1 MSTDRDVTRIVRSW
15 LHEDAY
21 EDADRILNLVL
32 DEVDT
37 TPQRRAGWLAR
48 RFPIMNTNIARLGVA
63 SAVVVLAIIIG
74 INFLP
79 GSYFGGPPE
88 ATPSPSEAAPSP
100 SAAASPK
107 ALPLEF
113 DVALTPG
120 TYSLAEGFPVAI
132 TFDVPTGWVACSPY
146 PVEQGACQKVSNVFA
161 GVGVAFTIIDNVV
174 ADPCAG
180 GALLDPP
187 VGPSVDDLVTA
198 ISNLEGFE
206 ATTAT
211 DVTLDGFD
219 GKQFTLTDPSSPACG
234 DMKTWANADGTY
246 GVGAGEIQEMW
257 ILDVGGV
264 RVVIAGT
271 YLSTSTEE
279 ELSAL
284 RQVIASTQIEP

>member
-1 MSTDRDVTRIVRSW
+1 MNSNIVR
-15 LHEDAY
+15 
-21 EDADRILNLVL
+21 
-32 DEVDT
+32 
-37 TPQRRAGWLAR
+37 
-48 RFPIMNTNIARLGVA
+48 FGVA
-63 SAVVVLAIIIG
+63 AAVVVLAIIIG

-79 GSYFGGPPE
+79 GSYIGGPPE

-107 ALPLEF
+107 ALTLEM

-132 TFDVPTGWVACSPY
+132 TFAVPTGWVSCSAGPAL
-146 PVEQGACQKVSNVFA
+146 EQGVCQKVGGVFA
-161 GVGVAFTIIDNVV
+161 GVGVGFLIVENVV
-174 ADPCAG
+174 ADPCTSQ
-180 GALLDPP
+180 LLDPP
-187 VGPSVDDLVTA
+187 VGPSVDDLVSA

-219 GKQFTLTDPSSPACG
+219 GKQFTLTAPSSPACG
-234 DMKTWANADGTY
+234 DLKTWANADADGTY
-246 GVGAGEIQEMW
+246 GVGAGEILEMW

-264 RVVIAGT
+264 RVVIAGGHGP
-271 YLSTSTEE
+271 TSTEE